1 MSESF
6 PDGESEG
13 RRDRVRGVL
22 AAQRAETLALIAALT
37 RDFDAIVAAN
47 SGVATDDEHDPD
59 GSSTAFER
67 AHVASLIDQAHAH
80 LAELDQAEQRLDA
93 GSYGLCRTCGQPIPI
108 ERLQARP
115 TAATC
120 VDCAAAR
127 PRR

>member
-6 PDGESEG
+6 PDGESAG

-22 AAQRAETLALIAALT
+22 AAKRAETLALIAALT

-47 SGVATDDEHDPD
+47 AGVATDDEHDPD

-67 AHVASLIDQAHAH
+67 AHVASLLDQAHEQ
-80 LAELDQAEQRLDA
+80 LADLDRAEQRLEE
-93 GSYGLCRTCGQPIPI
+93 GSYGSCQTCGRPIPI

-120 VDCAAAR
+120 VGCAATR
-127 PRR
+127 SRG